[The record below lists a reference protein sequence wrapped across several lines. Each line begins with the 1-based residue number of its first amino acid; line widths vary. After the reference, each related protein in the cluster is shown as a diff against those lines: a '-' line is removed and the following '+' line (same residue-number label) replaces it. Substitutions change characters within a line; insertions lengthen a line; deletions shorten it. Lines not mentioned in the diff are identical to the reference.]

1 MPGCA
6 AGYISFRR
14 ASGTRMDSAR
24 TARCVHFYNPWLS
37 IKTNHMFRCRTSLRR
52 ALTAMRP
59 DSQGLLFIE
68 QGVGYATDY
77 SVMIYRFT
85 DFEQ

>member
-1 MPGCA
+1 
-6 AGYISFRR
+6 
-14 ASGTRMDSAR
+14 
-24 TARCVHFYNPWLS
+24 
-37 IKTNHMFRCRTSLRR
+37 
-52 ALTAMRP
+52 MRP